1 MLEVNNL
8 SKFLG
13 NRKILKGI
21 NIKIG
26 NGVHG
31 LLGSNGAGKT
41 TLMRCLCRLYRIDEG
56 SISLNKINIESLKNS
71 YFNQLG
77 YLPQNFGYYPD
88 FTAYEF
94 LSYLAVVKGV
104 PKDVAQVRIELLLK
118 ELGLFEKRNDKL
130 KSYSGGMLRRI
141 GIAQSLL
148 NEPSVLILDEPTAG
162 LDPKERIH
170 IKNLLN
176 NYGEKH
182 IVLVSTHI
190 VSDIEDIARS
200 IIILKGGKICASG
213 TLDSLLEIIKGHV
226 YEGWVNKKDLNKV
239 LTKYKV
245 RNVYEEGEKVRVRFL
260 CEDIVEDAFKAIEPS
275 LNDLYLYYFDE
286 VSKDE

>member
-8 SKFLG
+8 SKSLG

-245 RNVYEEGEKVRVRFL
+245 RNVYEEGEKVRVRIL
-260 CEDIVEDAFKAIEPS
+260 CEDIVEDAFKAIEPT

>member
-8 SKFLG
+8 SKSLG

-200 IIILKGGKICASG
+200 IIILKGGKIFASG

-245 RNVYEEGEKVRVRFL
+245 RNVYEEGEKVRVRIL
-260 CEDIVEDAFKAIEPS
+260 CEDIVEDAFKAIEPT

>member
-8 SKFLG
+8 SKYLG

-21 NIKIG
+21 NIEIG

-56 SISLNKINIESLKNS
+56 SISLNKRNIESLKKS

-94 LSYLAVVKGV
+94 LSYLSVVKGV
-104 PKDVAQVRIELLLK
+104 PKDIAQGRIDTLLK

-148 NEPSVLILDEPTAG
+148 NEPTILILDEPTAG

-170 IKNLLN
+170 LKNLLN
-176 NYGEKH
+176 SYGEEH

-190 VSDIEDIARS
+190 VSDIEDIAKS
-200 IIILKGGKICASG
+200 IIILKDGKVCASG

-226 YEGWVNKKDLNKV
+226 YEGWISRIDLSKI
-239 LTKYKV
+239 LTKYRV
-245 RNVYEEGEKVRVRFL
+245 RNVYEEGEKVRVRLL
-260 CEDIVEDAFKAIEPS
+260 CDDIVDDGFKAIKPT